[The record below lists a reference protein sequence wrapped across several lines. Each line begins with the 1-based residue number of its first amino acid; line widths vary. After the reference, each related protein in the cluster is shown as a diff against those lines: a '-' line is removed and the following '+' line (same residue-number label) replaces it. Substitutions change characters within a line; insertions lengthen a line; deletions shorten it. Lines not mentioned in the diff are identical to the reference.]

1 MLNTRLFLRLQLGT
15 PALFYM
21 WVIFKYLPFYKG
33 HIYTEGKIKLKKEAL
48 WDNC

>member
-1 MLNTRLFLRLQLGT
+1 MHIMLNPLLVLRVQLGT

-33 HIYTEGKIKLKKEAL
+33 HVDRELKKAAL
-48 WDNC
+48 